1 MTGCIIVSFLLGWVI
16 GFILGATM
24 EVDDNG

>member
-1 MTGCIIVSFLLGWVI
+1 MIGYILIAFLLGWVI
-16 GFILGATM
+16 GYILGATM

>member
-1 MTGCIIVSFLLGWVI
+1 MVGYILIAFLHSCVI
-16 GFILGATM
+16 GYILGATM

>member
-1 MTGCIIVSFLLGWVI
+1 MIGYILIAFLLGCVI
-16 GFILGATM
+16 GYILGATM